1 MAEADIKSI
10 VSVVREVVRGY
21 YVMIFSDTR
30 SYKVCKLQKEEFI
43 NIFKE
48 GNWVAETRDELT
60 RFLLTSPGDTATSE
74 SEMLNTFCTYTL
86 NGETRIASQT
96 VVCDWGVYEMVFDG
110 KSPEN
115 WLKSVTTEKN

>member
-43 NIFKE
+43 NIFRK
-48 GNWVAETRDELT
+48 GNWVTETRDELT
-60 RFLLTSPGDTATSE
+60 RFLLTSSGDPSTSS
-74 SEMLNTFCTYTL
+74 SELLNTFCTYTV
-86 NGETRIASQT
+86 NGVTRIASQT
-96 VVCDWGVYEMVFDG
+96 VVCDWGVYELVFDG